1 MNTTGKTWQAVIN
14 KPYIKRIE
22 HDVLCFTQGL
32 HIMGDYMYESCGAPG
47 DAVSRVR
54 ILRKNMAGAAYDG
67 SAYAGSAYA
76 GSAYTGSAY
85 AGSAYTGSA
94 YELVMEKSFDEFLE
108 GLVVVGDYVY
118 VLTWKAG
125 FLYVLNKSTL
135 GVVRKCYYEGE
146 GWGLT
151 HDGVN
156 FIMSNGSDSLIYFQI
171 EDGRENIVKKNI
183 LNIGVKNLNELEYVG
198 GYIYANVWYKDELLK
213 ISDDGSVVVKD
224 FSWVRNYE
232 KVGVLNGIAYDEQ
245 WKAFLITGKNWKGI
259 YVVVLRP

>member
-1 MNTTGKTWQAVIN
+1 MNTTGKTWQAVVN

-22 HDVLCFTQGL
+22 HDALCFTQGL
-32 HIMGDYMYESCGAPG
+32 HIVGDYMYESCGAPG
-47 DAVSRVR
+47 DAISRVR
-54 ILRKNMAGAAYDG
+54 ILRRKMAGAAY
-67 SAYAGSAYA
+67 A
-76 GSAYTGSAY
+76 
-85 AGSAYTGSA
+85 
-94 YELVMEKSFDEFLE
+94 LVMEKTFDEFLE
-108 GLVVVGDYVY
+108 GLVVVGDYIY

-125 FLYVLNKSTL
+125 FLYVLNKKTL
-135 GVVRKCYYEGE
+135 DVVRKCYYEGE

-151 HDGVN
+151 HDGEN

-213 ISDDGSVVVKD
+213 ISDDGSVVAKD

-245 WKAFLITGKNWKGI
+245 LKAFLITGKNWKGI

>member
-14 KPYIKRIE
+14 KPYIKRID

-32 HIMGDYMYESCGAPG
+32 HIVGDYMYESCGAPG
-47 DAVSRVR
+47 GTVSRVR
-54 ILRKNMAGAAYDG
+54 ILCKKMAGSYAYAG

-76 GSAYTGSAY
+76 GSAY
-85 AGSAYTGSA
+85 AGT

-135 GVVRKCYYEGE
+135 DVVRKCYYEGE

-198 GYIYANVWYKDELLK
+198 GHIYANVWYKDELLK
-213 ISDDGSVVVKD
+213 IDESGSVVAKD

-232 KVGVLNGIAYDEQ
+232 SVGVLNGIAYDEQ
-245 WKAFLITGKNWKGI
+245 LKAFLITGKNWKWI
-259 YVVVLRP
+259 YYCVL

>member
-1 MNTTGKTWQAVIN
+1 MNTTGKTWQAVVN
-14 KPYIKRIE
+14 RPYIKRIE

-47 DAVSRVR
+47 NAVSRVR
-54 ILRKNMAGAAYDG
+54 ILRRKM
-67 SAYAGSAYA
+67 
-76 GSAYTGSAY
+76 